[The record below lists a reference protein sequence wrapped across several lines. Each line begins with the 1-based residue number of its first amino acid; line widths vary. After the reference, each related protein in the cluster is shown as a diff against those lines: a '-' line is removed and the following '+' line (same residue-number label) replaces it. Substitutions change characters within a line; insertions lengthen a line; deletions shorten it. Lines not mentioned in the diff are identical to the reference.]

1 MDDCTKIAISMQ
13 SNKGVYAL
21 LLGSGISVSAG
32 IPTAWAITK
41 DLVHKL
47 AAALGEEIAGDWDT
61 WYRNKYSE
69 EPSYSLILSK
79 LVETSSERVNLML
92 PYFEPNDDEKET
104 GLKQPTEAHKAI
116 AKLAKK
122 GYIKMVITTNF
133 DRLLELALENE
144 GVTPQ
149 IVRCKEDLAHAI
161 PIPHAPFTILKLNGD
176 YKDCQFRNTDVELS
190 SYPKEIL
197 NYLHTIISDFG
208 LITCGWSADWDLA
221 LTNEIKTVTDRRYP
235 AYYTYLNRPPA
246 GLNELAQL
254 NEQSKLV
261 AIENADVFFSN
272 LYEKVLA
279 IEDSNEQTLDKDI
292 LIAQIKRYLSKPEYR
307 IKLYDLFES
316 LTKQAKR
323 NTIIYTNQSFDGDLF
338 KDAFR
343 KATTNLELL
352 ICASITLVR
361 WINSE
366 DEMILVDTF
375 KILLENMYPETNTRY
390 YDNTYLLNRVP
401 ILLWFFSVSVACVI
415 NKKYSILYR
424 LLQIKIASRNNT
436 TREYWY
442 EWCHM
447 CIYAPHEI
455 NQLINKRCCFP
466 FSIYLKEHIFPFF
479 ENIKSDAFNEYF
491 AISEFLFSLN
501 YRYRMFKNTG
511 TIHEQWTPLG
521 TFADIM
527 ILDWK
532 YEASILYEFNEEIDS
547 MQNEHELFLCNH
559 FDGEYNNFS
568 SARDFVVHRVK
579 DGNWRYVQYY

>member
-41 DLVHKL
+41 DLAHKL

-104 GLKQPTEAHKAI
+104 ELKQPTVAHKAI

-122 GYIKMVITTNF
+122 GYIKMVVTTNF

-190 SYPKEIL
+190 SYPTEIL

-221 LTNEIKTVTDRRYP
+221 LTNEIKSVINRRYP
-235 AYYTYLNRPPA
+235 AYYTYLSHPSA
-246 GLNELAQL
+246 GLNDLAQL
-254 NEQSKLV
+254 DGQSKLV
-261 AIENADVFFSN
+261 SIENADNFFSN
-272 LYEKVLA
+272 LYDKVSA
-279 IEDSNEQTLDKDI
+279 IEDSNERALDKDI
-292 LIAQIKRYLSKPEYR
+292 LIAQVKRYLSKPEYR

-316 LTKQAKR
+316 LTKQVKK
-323 NTIIYTNQSFDGDLF
+323 NTIIYTNQPFDGDLF
-338 KDAFR
+338 KEAFR
-343 KATTNLELL
+343 NATTNLDLL
-352 ICASITLVR
+352 IQASIILVR
-361 WINSE
+361 WVKFE
-366 DEMILVDTF
+366 DEIILEDTF
-375 KILLENMYPETNTRY
+375 EVLLENMYPDTLGSY
-390 YDNTYLLNRVP
+390 YDNTYSLNVIP
-401 ILLWFFSVSVACVI
+401 ILIYFYSIAVACI
-415 NKKYSILYR
+415 LYKKYSILKR
-424 LLQIKIASRNNT
+424 LFQIKICDKYRSHLT
-436 TREYWY
+436 YWF
-442 EWCHM
+442 ECCHT
-447 CIYAPHEI
+447 CKYDPCEV
-455 NQLINKRCCFP
+455 NQWINKRYYFP
-466 FSIYLKEHIFPFF
+466 FSEFLKESIASFF
-479 ENIKSDAFNEYF
+479 VNITQTEFNEF
-491 AISEFLFSLN
+491 FTIAELMFSLN
-501 YRYRMFKNTG
+501 YNYSLCNNETS
-511 TIHEQWTPLG
+511 IHKDWIPLG
-521 TFADIM
+521 LYATVIDGH
-527 ILDWK
+527 
-532 YEASILYEFNEEIDS
+532 YYQASKLYELFEDINN
-547 MQNEHELFLCNH
+547 QKCEHQIFKEGLFG
-559 FDGEYNNFS
+559 GEFQS
-568 SARDFVVHRVK
+568 FVLARDYVLNIVRERR
-579 DGNWRYVQYY
+579 WRIV

>member
-61 WYRNKYSE
+61 WYRDKYSE

-104 GLKQPTEAHKAI
+104 GLKQPTVAHKAI

-122 GYIKMVITTNF
+122 GYIKMVVTTNF

-190 SYPKEIL
+190 SYPTEIL

-221 LTNEIKTVTDRRYP
+221 LTNEIKSVINRRYP
-235 AYYTYLNRPPA
+235 TYYTYLSHPSA
-246 GLNELAQL
+246 GLNDLTQL
-254 NEQSKLV
+254 DGQSKLV
-261 AIENADVFFSN
+261 SIENADNFFSN
-272 LYEKVLA
+272 LYDKVSA
-279 IEDSNEQTLDKDI
+279 IEDSNERALDKDI
-292 LIAQIKRYLSKPEYR
+292 LIAQVKRYLSKPEYR

-316 LTKQAKR
+316 LTKQVKK
-323 NTIIYTNQSFDGDLF
+323 NTIIYTNQPFDGDLF
-338 KDAFR
+338 KEAFR
-343 KATTNLELL
+343 DSTQNLSLL
-352 ICASITLVR
+352 INASITLVR
-361 WINSE
+361 WVDVK
-366 DEMILVDTF
+366 DENILVDTF
-375 KILLENMYPETNTRY
+375 KSLLANIYPDVVGSY
-390 YDNTYLLNRVP
+390 SDKTYKLNRIS
-401 ILLWFFSVSVACVI
+401 ILIYFFSIAIACVVYE
-415 NKKYSILYR
+415 KYSILHK
-424 LLQIKIASRNNT
+424 LLQIKILNRRRE
-436 TREYWY
+436 REYWFT
-442 EWCHM
+442 WCNTY
-447 CIYAPHEI
+447 IYDSRDVNHWI
-455 NQLINKRCCFP
+455 GKNFYFP
-466 FSIYLKEHIFPFF
+466 FSEYLRGSISLFF
-479 ENIKSDAFNEYF
+479 EGLKDFADYYVIVEYLF
-491 AISEFLFSLN
+491 ALN
-501 YRYRMFKNTG
+501 YYHCVEYLGEKWCPMG
-511 TIHEQWTPLG
+511 TYSYLMRGGGYQ
-521 TFADIM
+521 
-527 ILDWK
+527 
-532 YEASILYEFNEEIDS
+532 ASKLYELKIEID
-547 MQNEHELFLCNH
+547 NLKDKHPLIKAGLFDNDYTKYL
-559 FDGEYNNFS
+559 EIS
-568 SARDFVVHRVK
+568 QVVLETIQQRAWL
-579 DGNWRYVQYY
+579 G

>member
-92 PYFEPNDDEKET
+92 PYFEPNDDETET
-104 GLKQPTEAHKAI
+104 GLKQPTVAHKAI

-122 GYIKMVITTNF
+122 GYIKMVVTTNF

-190 SYPKEIL
+190 SYPTEIL

-221 LTNEIKTVTDRRYP
+221 LTNEIKSVTNRRYP
-235 AYYTYLNRPPA
+235 AYYTYLNQPSS
-246 GLNELAQL
+246 GLNDLVQL
-254 NEQSKLV
+254 SEQSKLISI
-261 AIENADVFFSN
+261 ANADVFFSN
-272 LYEKVLA
+272 LYEKVSA
-279 IEDSNEQTLDKDI
+279 IEDSKEQALDRDI
-292 LIAQIKRYLSKPEYR
+292 LIAQVKRYLSKPEYR

-316 LTKQAKR
+316 LINNVRKS
-323 NTIIYTNQSFDGDLF
+323 TIIYTNQTFNDELF
-338 KDAFR
+338 KSAFR
-343 KATTNLELL
+343 NAITNLNLL
-352 ICASITLVR
+352 IHASITLVR
-361 WINSE
+361 WVKDE
-366 DEMILVDTF
+366 DEIILVDAF
-375 KILLENMYPETNTRY
+375 KALLENMYPDTSSSY
-390 YDNTYLLNRVP
+390 YENTYHLNRVP
-401 ILLWFFSVSVACVI
+401 ILLYFFSIATACVI
-415 NKKYSILYR
+415 HERYSLLNK
-424 LLQIKIASRNNT
+424 LLQIKIVNKYS
-436 TREYWY
+436 TREYWF
-442 EWCHM
+442 EWCNT
-447 CIYAPHEI
+447 CIYDSREV
-455 NQLINKRCCFP
+455 NQWLEKRYHFP
-466 FSIYLKEHIFPFF
+466 FNTHIKDNIASFF
-479 ENIKSDAFNEYF
+479 ENIKEDIFNEYF
-491 AISEFLFSLN
+491 AVSEYLFSLN
-501 YRYRMFKNTG
+501 YCYSFYQEENSIHKN
-511 TIHEQWTPLG
+511 WFPLG
-521 TFADIM
+521 TYAIKM
-527 ILDWK
+527 IGYGYNISKID
-532 YEASILYEFNEEIDS
+532 EFLEEIDKLKD
-547 MQNEHELFLCNH
+547 EHQIFKLGLF
-559 FDGEYNNFS
+559 GGGYQNFS
-568 SARDFVVHRVK
+568 VVKGIVLDRIK
-579 DGNWRYVQYY
+579 EGKWRYVQYY

>member
-32 IPTAWAITK
+32 IPTTWAITK

-104 GLKQPTEAHKAI
+104 GLKQPTVAHKAI

-122 GYIKMVITTNF
+122 GYIKMVVTTNF

-190 SYPKEIL
+190 SYPTEIL

-221 LTNEIKTVTDRRYP
+221 LTNEIKSVINRRYP
-235 AYYTYLNRPPA
+235 AYYTYLSHPSA
-246 GLNELAQL
+246 GLNDLTQL
-254 NEQSKLV
+254 DGQSKLV
-261 AIENADVFFSN
+261 SIENADNFFSN
-272 LYEKVLA
+272 LYDKVSA
-279 IEDSNEQTLDKDI
+279 IEDSNERALDKDI
-292 LIAQIKRYLSKPEYR
+292 LIAQVKRYLSKPEYR

-316 LTKQAKR
+316 LTKQVKK
-323 NTIIYTNQSFDGDLF
+323 NTIIYTNQPFDGDLF
-338 KDAFR
+338 KEAFR
-343 KATTNLELL
+343 NATTNLDLL
-352 ICASITLVR
+352 IQASIILVR
-361 WINSE
+361 WVKSE
-366 DEMILVDTF
+366 DEIIFEDTF
-375 KILLENMYPETNTRY
+375 EVLLENIYPDIGHYNE
-390 YDNTYLLNRVP
+390 DTYKLNRVP
-401 ILLWFFSVSVACVI
+401 ILIWFFSVSIACII
-415 NKKYSILYR
+415 NKKYSILHR
-424 LLQIKIASRNNT
+424 LLQIKIANRNNIN
-436 TREYWY
+436 REYWY
-442 EWCHM
+442 EWCHLCM
-447 CIYAPHEI
+447 YAPHEI
-455 NQLINKRCCFP
+455 NQLIGKKWIFP
-466 FSIYLKEHIFPFF
+466 FSEYLKDFILPFY
-479 ENIKSDAFNEYF
+479 ENINRSDFDDYF
-491 AISEFLFSLN
+491 AIIEFMFSLN
-501 YRYRMFKNTG
+501 YCCSFYREENS
-511 TIHEQWTPLG
+511 IHNNWFPLG
-521 TFADIM
+521 TYATKM
-527 ILDWK
+527 IGYNYNVSKID
-532 YEASILYEFNEEIDS
+532 EFLEEIDKLKD
-547 MQNEHELFLCNH
+547 EHQIFKLGLF
-559 FDGEYNNFS
+559 GGAYQNFS
-568 SARDFVVHRVK
+568 VVKGMVLDRVK
-579 DGNWRYVQYY
+579 EGKWRYVQYY